1 MQQTRTQDFYSN
13 VLQSETGKGMMDF
26 LTWMAERV
34 ARYVDANDWMKDNFD
49 GILKEQDR
57 DQSDGTTRYRI
68 WDIMEGLSGRMNH
81 ILPIL
86 TAPQEDMYMISM
98 PSQLMIGSL
107 NRYPEYHQANGRQK
121 MEEII
126 DAYAARMGHFY
137 GVSGT
142 LCQTHLIF

>member
-1 MQQTRTQDFYSN
+1 
-13 VLQSETGKGMMDF
+13 
-26 LTWMAERV
+26 
-34 ARYVDANDWMKDNFD
+34 
-49 GILKEQDR
+49 
-57 DQSDGTTRYRI
+57 
-68 WDIMEGLSGRMNH
+68 MNH

-137 GVSGT
+137 GVSGNLVPDSSDILNGFVNIQYDT
-142 LCQTHLIF
+142 RFSFPKSDCIT